1 MSAWLF
7 GNTTV
12 RSPFRLKDG
21 LFVLKNAN
29 LEGRIRGSK
38 NNELLFC
45 KALVDYQIITANFD
59 QEQNFTDATYS
70 VGRKWRSALEKL
82 KFIQDD
88 YITVNG
94 ERLLQ
99 ANTVPAMQEC
109 FLRALIPYTINI
121 DGYYFSPFIFTL
133 QIMVALEDRGL
144 GSHINFIEMAAI
156 IQVSNVLNEI
166 DDIVEQIIKLRQQR
180 SIASN
185 KKKFDREKLTEIVQ
199 NIGLTAWGTLKDYA
213 DTNIRYLK
221 ATGLFHAKGRGIIF
235 ITEKHLM
242 IKKIISYYENVDF
255 SQFDAMQGVPLPT
268 DQLEDTLQIIQNIQ
282 TILKQQK
289 IVFEST
295 GLALNCIENASIERL
310 HLEQILF
317 SQHEQ
322 QYAVQQAQQWQEIAA
337 YMQMLITGRSSLS
350 HAEQELTI
358 PKGEAPAYFEWILWR
373 AFLAFNHLVI
383 QPSECRR
390 FKIDQ
395 DFLPVGTATGG
406 GSDLIF
412 EYKNLKIV
420 GEVTLTTNSR
430 QEAAEGEPVR
440 RHVADIVLN
449 SEKPVVGLFLANKI
463 DTNTAETFRMGT
475 WYTKDDIKIQLNI
488 VPVTLSAFRSF
499 FIQCFESNQNF
510 SLDILQQKFQQVFI
524 CRMDL
529 EAPQWK
535 HHIQEVFEQP
545 DIS

>member
-1 MSAWLF
+1 MGAWLF

-21 LFVLKNAN
+21 LWVLKNAN

-38 NNELLFC
+38 HNELLFC
-45 KALVDYQIITANFD
+45 KALVDYQVITANFD
-59 QEQNFTDATYS
+59 QEQDFTDSTYS

-82 KFIQDD
+82 KFIQND
-88 YITVNG
+88 YITANG

-109 FLRALIPYTINI
+109 FLRALIPYAVNVESH
-121 DGYYFSPFIFTL
+121 YFSPFIFTL
-133 QIMVALEDRGL
+133 QIMAALEQRGL
-144 GSHINFIEMAAI
+144 SSHISFIEMAAI
-156 IQVSNVLNEI
+156 IQVSNVLNQM
-166 DDIVEQIIKLRQQR
+166 DDIVERIIQLRQQR
-180 SIASN
+180 IVANN
-185 KKKFDREKLTEIVQ
+185 KKKFDREKLTEVAHG
-199 NIGLTAWGTLKDYA
+199 NGLTTWVTLKDYA

-235 ITEKHLM
+235 IPEKRLM
-242 IKKIISYYENVDF
+242 IEKIIAYYQAIDF
-255 SQFDAMQGVPLPT
+255 SQFDAVQAVPLPT
-268 DQLEDTLQIIQNIQ
+268 DDLADTLQIIQNIQ
-282 TILKQQK
+282 NILKQQR
-289 IVFEST
+289 IVFDTT
-295 GLALNCIENASIERL
+295 GLSLDCIGNASIERL
-310 HLEQILF
+310 HLENILF
-317 SQHEQ
+317 AQHEQ
-322 QYAVQQAQQWQEIAA
+322 QFAARQKDQWQEIAA
-337 YMQMLITGRSSLS
+337 YMQMLITGKSSLS
-350 HAEQELTI
+350 NQEQELTI
-358 PKGEAPAYFEWILWR
+358 PKGEAPAYFEWVLWR

-412 EYKNLKIV
+412 EYDNLKIV

-475 WYTKDDIKIQLNI
+475 WYTKEDIKIQLDI
-488 VPVTLSAFRSF
+488 LPVTLSSFRSF
-499 FIQCFESNQNF
+499 FMQCFEQDKDF
-510 SLDILQQKFQQVFI
+510 SLDILQEKFNQAFTG
-524 CRMDL
+524 RMAL

-535 HHIQEVFEQP
+535 NHIQEVFENSLP
-545 DIS
+545 S